1 MDKYIFVVEDNLD
14 IRELIEHLLIS
25 EDLKVRGFA
34 TINEFQKNLESDLPD
49 LILLDIML
57 PDGNGIDV
65 CRALASNYATNK
77 IPVILMSANISNK
90 ALAKETSAKDFIPKP
105 FDIDDF
111 ISRIKLQLP
120 A

>member
-14 IRELIEHLLIS
+14 IRELIEHLLIT
-25 EDLKVRGFA
+25 EDMKVRGFA
-34 TINEFQKNLESDLPD
+34 TVNEFQKNLEADLPD

-65 CRALASNYATNK
+65 CKELASNYATNN
-77 IPVILMSANISNK
+77 IPVILMSANINNK
-90 ALAKETSAKDFIPKP
+90 ALAQETSAKDFIPKP

-111 ISRIKLQLP
+111 ISRIKLQLQ

>member
-1 MDKYIFVVEDNLD
+1 MNKYIYVVEDNLD
-14 IRELIEHLLIS
+14 IRELIVHLLIT
-25 EDLKVRGFA
+25 EDMNVRGFA
-34 TINEFQKNLESDLPD
+34 TVNEFQKNLESDLPD

-65 CRALASNYATNK
+65 CKELASNNITNN

-90 ALAKETSAKDFIPKP
+90 ALAKKTSAKDFIPKP

-111 ISRIKLQLP
+111 ISRVKSQLQT
-120 A
+120 

>member
-14 IRELIEHLLIS
+14 IRELIEHLLIT
-25 EDLKVRGFA
+25 EDMKVRGFA
-34 TINEFQKNLESDLPD
+34 TVNEFQKNLESDLPD

-65 CRALASNYATNK
+65 CRTLASNNTTNK
-77 IPVILMSANISNK
+77 IPVILMSANISNQV
-90 ALAKETSAKDFIPKP
+90 LAKETTAKDFIPKP

-111 ISRIKLQLP
+111 ISRIKLQLQ